1 MFLIRRQELDKWQL
15 SKRITEYPSLL
26 AFLGYS
32 SVFRFPFF
40 FPIHRSHLSSQ
51 NRFYFPGILVG
62 PYLDFSEYMEV
73 INETMFQ
80 HAHVKATLKAGRTVP
95 PGRKRAAYSK
105 MIMGLLF
112 LGVFVV
118 LGPKYSYR
126 YALKPEFA
134 RKSLLHR

>member
-1 MFLIRRQELDKWQL
+1 MAIIKTNH
-15 SKRITEYPSLL
+15 RISEPACISWV
-26 AFLGYS
+26 FV
-32 SVFRFPFF
+32 SVPFPFSPPF
-40 FPIHRSHLSSQ
+40 VRSHYSQ

-95 PGRKRAAYSK
+95 RGRKRAAYSK

-118 LGPKYSYR
+118 LGPKYSYK